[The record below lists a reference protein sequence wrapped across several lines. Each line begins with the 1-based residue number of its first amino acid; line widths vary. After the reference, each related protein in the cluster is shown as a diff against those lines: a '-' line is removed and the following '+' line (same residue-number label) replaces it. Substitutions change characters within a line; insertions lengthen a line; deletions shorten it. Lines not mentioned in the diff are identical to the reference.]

1 MSYQITN
8 EDIDILVSQTNIS
21 KDLAK
26 KLLKKHKGD
35 IVSSIIAFESGE
47 EDNNSE
53 IEEKDDN
60 EEIIDVKVQKNLT
73 NYREIVD
80 EKDTIYQTNKEKKEN
95 GKVETLQNL
104 CNEEKYFMKRKKEG
118 NINVIHVL

>member
-1 MSYQITN
+1 MSYQITD

-26 KLLKKHKGD
+26 RLLKKYKGD

-47 EDNNSE
+47 EENNSE
-53 IEEKDDN
+53 VEEKDDN
-60 EEIIDVKVQKNLT
+60 EEIIDVKIQKNLE

-80 EKDTIYQTNKEKKEN
+80 EKDTIYQTNKDKKEN
-95 GKVETLQNL
+95 GETEPLQNL

>member
-8 EDIDILVSQTNIS
+8 EDLDILISQTNIS
-21 KDLAK
+21 KELAK
-26 KLLKKHKGD
+26 KLLRKHKGD
-35 IVSSIIAFESGE
+35 IVSSIIDFESGIE
-47 EDNNSE
+47 EKIS

-60 EEIIDVKVQKNLT
+60 EEIVDVKNLKNLAE
-73 NYREIVD
+73 YREIVD
-80 EKDTIYQTNKEKKEN
+80 EKDTIYQKKQDDKEK
-95 GKVETLQNL
+95 GTTDTLQNL

>member
-21 KDLAK
+21 EDLAK

-35 IVSSIIAFESGE
+35 IVSSIIAFETGE

-53 IEEKDDN
+53 LEEKEDN
-60 EEIIDVKVQKNLT
+60 EEIIDVKIQKNLT

-80 EKDTIYQTNKEKKEN
+80 EKDTIYQTNKDKKEN
-95 GKVETLQNL
+95 GQTESLQNL

-118 NINVIHVL
+118 NINVIYVL

>member
-47 EDNNSE
+47 EEKIS

-80 EKDTIYQTNKEKKEN
+80 EKDTIYQTNKDKKEN
-95 GKVETLQNL
+95 GQTEPLQNL

-118 NINVIHVL
+118 NINVIRVL

>member
-8 EDIDILVSQTNIS
+8 EDLDILISQTNIS
-21 KDLAK
+21 KETAK
-26 KLLKKHKGD
+26 KLLRKHKGD
-35 IVSSIIAFESGE
+35 IVSSIIDFESGIE
-47 EDNNSE
+47 EKIS

-60 EEIIDVKVQKNLT
+60 EEIVDVKNLKNLAE
-73 NYREIVD
+73 YREIVD
-80 EKDTIYQTNKEKKEN
+80 EKDTIYQKKQDDKEK
-95 GKVETLQNL
+95 GTTDTLQNL